1 MKNISFRV
9 EPDLE
14 AAILYRMKQSGA
26 KDVSSYLRQICS
38 TGGYD
43 IDSHL
48 GRMQR
53 EIDMLAEVVEKQNEL
68 LNRLLEQKNDKVELK
83 LLAGMYKMLHM
94 AVEPDVRAV
103 MAQDINFA
111 GVEASLR
118 GDLKDEG
125 LLDADPA
132 PESPQEPP
140 QEPPKHKNPYQEAR
154 EQFKAKLL
162 RKR

>member
-14 AAILYRMKQSGA
+14 ATILYRMKKAGA

-53 EIDMLAEVVEKQNEL
+53 EINMLTEQVEQQQKL
-68 LNRLLEQKNDKVELK
+68 LNQLLAKDKDVDLQ
-83 LLAGMYKMLHM
+83 LLAGIYKMLHM

-111 GVEASLR
+111 AVDAYSR
-118 GDLKDEG
+118 NDKKAAG
-125 LLDADPA
+125 LHTDPV

-140 QEPPKHKNPYQEAR
+140 QEPPKPKNSYWDAR
-154 EQFKAKLL
+154 ERFKAKLL